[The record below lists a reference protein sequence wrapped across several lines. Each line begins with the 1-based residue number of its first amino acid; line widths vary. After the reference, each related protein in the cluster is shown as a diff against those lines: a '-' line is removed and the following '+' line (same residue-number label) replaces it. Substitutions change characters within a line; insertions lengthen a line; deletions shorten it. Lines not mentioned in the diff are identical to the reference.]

1 MDKQITFNSYANS
14 IKLLSYFSMA
24 PRSVFINAH
33 RYNLYRLA
41 LIKHANEQAQ
51 TAFKE
56 FRIKRELRK
65 PFLQKLY
72 EMFGRGLVTYRSSYF
87 F

>member
-1 MDKQITFNSYANS
+1 MDKQIAFNSYKNS
-14 IKLLSYFSMA
+14 IKWLSYFSMA
-24 PRSVFINAH
+24 PISVLIDMH

-41 LIKHANEQAQ
+41 LIKQAQ
-51 TAFKE
+51 STIKE
-56 FRIKRELRK
+56 FCIKRELRK

-72 EMFGRGLVTYRSSYF
+72 EMFGRGLVTYRSSDF